1 MILNFISRNKCCGCG
16 ACVEICP
23 KKALTME
30 EDEEGFL
37 RPVLNMDFCIDCGGC
52 DNVCPMKSENLVKHE
67 IQASYAAI
75 NQNRGILKKSSSGG
89 VFSVIAEYVILKSA
103 TTRLYDT
110 EAKIICIVSK
120 KGAQCIECH
129 HKDI

>member
-52 DNVCPMKSENLVKHE
+52 DNVAP
-67 IQASYAAI
+67 
-75 NQNRGILKKSSSGG
+75 
-89 VFSVIAEYVILKSA
+89 
-103 TTRLYDT
+103 
-110 EAKIICIVSK
+110 
-120 KGAQCIECH
+120 
-129 HKDI
+129 

>member
-37 RPVLNMDFCIDCGGC
+37 RPVLNMDFALIVGD
-52 DNVCPMKSENLVKHE
+52 
-67 IQASYAAI
+67 AI
-75 NQNRGILKKSSSGG
+75 T
-89 VFSVIAEYVILKSA
+89 FAP
-103 TTRLYDT
+103 
-110 EAKIICIVSK
+110 
-120 KGAQCIECH
+120 
-129 HKDI
+129 

>member
-52 DNVCPMKSENLVKHE
+52 DNVCPMKSENLVKPQ
-67 IQASYAAI
+67 IR
-75 NQNRGILKKSSSGG
+75 N
-89 VFSVIAEYVILKSA
+89 
-103 TTRLYDT
+103 
-110 EAKIICIVSK
+110 
-120 KGAQCIECH
+120 
-129 HKDI
+129 

>member
-89 VFSVIAEYVILKSA
+89 VFSVIAEYVIKNGGVVYGACFDEKLKLA
-103 TTRLYDT
+103 HREVLR
-110 EAKIICIVSK
+110 
-120 KGAQCIECH
+120 
-129 HKDI
+129 